1 VFLSKIKKKGNDF
14 MNNEKNN
21 EYNDYKP
28 NVMRGVFY
36 GLMFEAIGICTIWW
50 LVKIILLL
58 F

>member
-1 VFLSKIKKKGNDF
+1 

-36 GLMFEAIGICTIWW
+36 GLIFQTVGICTIWG
-50 LVKIILLL
+50 LAKIILLL

>member
-1 VFLSKIKKKGNDF
+1 

-36 GLMFEAIGICTIWW
+36 GLMFEAIGICTIWGW
-50 LVKIILLL
+50 VKLILLL

>member
-1 VFLSKIKKKGNDF
+1 

-21 EYNDYKP
+21 EYNDCES

-36 GLMFEAIGICTIWW
+36 GLMFEAIGICTIWGW
-50 LVKIILLL
+50 VKLILLL